1 MESSAGRLGASARRA
16 PRSGSLR
23 LLRRGLGADVPRHA
37 APGRATLPVSAALVT
52 FSIKRKVA
60 FGEHLRVVG
69 SSPEL
74 GAWNPAAAP
83 ELHWNDGDV
92 WTGSV
97 ELASDAA
104 FKFVVYGGDGE
115 PLWEE
120 GDDRK
125 LAAGQSVGITAEWRG
140 NTKRSGKSRDH
151 GHGDGGDGG
160 GGAGRRSVAP
170 ADELV
175 LALAGAEGRWQGKE
189 VTFMR
194 ANEHSGSRRGGWKPE
209 GLSGAAQRLVEGDM
223 CVSQPGGRRRF

>member
-1 MESSAGRLGASARRA
+1 MELAGRLGASSRRA

-23 LLRRGLGADVPRHA
+23 LLRRGAGSVPRPDA
-37 APGRATLPVSAALVT
+37 APGRRVRGAVAALVT
-52 FSIKRKVA
+52 FSVKRKVA

-69 SSPEL
+69 NVAEL
-74 GAWNPAAAP
+74 GAWNPSSAP
-83 ELHWNDGDV
+83 ALSWNDGDV

-97 ELASDAA
+97 EVAGAAS
-104 FKFVVYGGDGE
+104 FKFVVFGGDGD

-125 LAAGQSVGITAEWRG
+125 LAGGDQPAGVTAEWRG
-140 NTKRSGKSRDH
+140 SAKRTGKDRRGGD
-151 GHGDGGDGG
+151 GDGGNGS
-160 GGAGRRSVAP
+160 GRRSVAA

-175 LALAGAEGRWQGKE
+175 LAMAGAEGRWQGKE
-189 VTFMR
+189 VTFMK

-223 CVSQPGGRRRF
+223 CVPQALRPPKAV